1 MGKPADAT
9 SDQDSMTS
17 RRFELAA
24 AATRDGLWDWD
35 LQTGRLWC
43 SPAFGQQLGYGPEEL
58 APTIDSWRDLADP
71 EDFASFRAQVE
82 RQIAGTEDRFE
93 RHIRFWHKGGTLV
106 HVLVR
111 AIIERDE
118 SGSARHIVGVNTDIT
133 ALRET
138 EQMLQH
144 SAELIQLAI
153 VDANDGLWD
162 LDMATQRCDLS
173 PRLLQMLGYQVGD
186 WPNSINSIY
195 RLMHPD
201 DLQTSA
207 DNLKPV
213 LDGKSD
219 EFTNYPRFLHKDGSI
234 RHVQCKGK
242 VMRDA
247 SGKVTRIVG
256 WHTDL
261 TDRIEYER
269 QLERLAD
276 ENRQARMAA
285 EAANRAKSAF
295 LANMS
300 HELRT
305 PLNAIIGFSE
315 MLEGGFGQES
325 KIKEYAG
332 LIHQAGGH
340 LLELISDVLDYSKI
354 EAGAMMLETRVI
366 DLRHE
371 VREAVRLQSLTAL
384 GGGLVLVVDSD
395 PIPVPLQ
402 ADQRAVRQMLTN
414 LLANAIK
421 FTEPGGTVRAMV
433 ETRAGAVILSVSDTG
448 VGIPEELLPMLGRP
462 FTQLSDHYS
471 KRYQGSGL
479 GLSIV
484 KSLAALHCAEV
495 QFESVPNQGTT
506 VRIIFPAA

>member
-1 MGKPADAT
+1 MPADAE
-9 SDQDSMTS
+9 SDQEMLN
-17 RRFELAA
+17 RRFRLVAE
-24 AATRDGLWDWD
+24 ATRDGLWDWEP
-35 LQTGRLWC
+35 QSGRLWC
-43 SPAFGQQLGYGPEEL
+43 SASLNEQLGYGSDEIVPSME
-58 APTIDSWRDLADP
+58 AWGNLADP
-71 EDFASFRAQVE
+71 EDFAAFRAKVE
-82 RQIAGTEDRFE
+82 REMADGGTRFE
-93 RHIRFWHKGGTLV
+93 SHVRFWNKDGRLV
-106 HVLVR
+106 SMLVR
-111 AIIERDE
+111 AIIERDAQ
-118 SGSARHIVGVNTDIT
+118 GRVLRIVGSNTDIS

-138 EQMLQH
+138 EEKLQR

-162 LDMATQRCDLS
+162 LDMETQRCDLS
-173 PRLLQMLGYQVGD
+173 PRLLQMLGYKEGD
-186 WPNSINSIY
+186 WPNTLNSIY

-219 EFTNYPRFLHKDGSI
+219 EFTNYPRFLHKDGTI

-242 VMRDA
+242 VVRDGA
-247 SGKVTRIVG
+247 GKVTRIVG

-269 QLERLAD
+269 QLERLAE
-276 ENRQARMAA
+276 ENRVARMAA

-315 MLEGGFGQES
+315 MLEGGFGRTEKTS
-325 KIKEYAG
+325 EYAG
-332 LIHQAGGH
+332 LIHKAGGH
-340 LLELISDVLDYSKI
+340 LLDLISDVLDYSKI
-354 EAGAMMLETRVI
+354 EAGALVIEPRLI

-371 VREAVRLQSLTAL
+371 VREAVRLQSLTAM

-395 PIPVPLQ
+395 TTPVPLN

-421 FTEPGGTVRAMV
+421 FTDAGGTVRAEVTV
-433 ETRAGAVILSVSDTG
+433 EERGVVLAVSDTG
-448 VGIPEELLPMLGRP
+448 VGIAPELLPLIGRP

-484 KSLAALHCAEV
+484 KSLAALHGADVE
-495 QFESVPNQGTT
+495 FDSAPNKGTT
-506 VRIIFPAA
+506 VRIVFAGG